1 MSDSNVLFNLMKEF
15 DALLEERDQLR
26 DQVVKLTAA
35 TQNNRRKLSPLEVE
49 EIRTAHRNGMSQVDL
64 ANNYGVNPA
73 TVSRTVRGFY
83 H

>member
-1 MSDSNVLFNLMKEF
+1 MKEY

-49 EIRTAHRNGMSQVDL
+49 EIRTAYRNGMSQIDL

>member
-1 MSDSNVLFNLMKEF
+1 VIDRNLLSNLMKEY

-49 EIRTAHRNGMSQVDL
+49 EIRTAHRNGMSQIDL

>member
-1 MSDSNVLFNLMKEF
+1 MIDRNLLSNLMKEY

-49 EIRTAHRNGMSQVDL
+49 EIRTAHRNGMSQIDL